1 MAEKVTPK
9 VIEEEM
15 KKSYI
20 DYAMSVIVGR
30 ALPDVRDGLK
40 PVHRRVLY
48 TMWENGLFHNK
59 PFRKSANVVGTCM
72 ARYHPHGDVAIYDTL
87 VRMAQDFS
95 MRYPLVDG
103 QGNFGSIDGDPPAAM
118 RYTEARMS
126 RIAEELLADIDKE
139 TVDFQLNFDGSLKE
153 PVVLPSKIP
162 SLLINGSSGI
172 AVGMATNIPPHN
184 VSEICDCII
193 FVVDNPEC
201 TVAELIRYVKG
212 PDFPT
217 GGIIIGVDGI
227 RDAYNTGRGKI
238 IVRAKT
244 EIVEEKGRQKIIVT
258 EIPYQVN
265 KSVLIEEIASL
276 VREKKIAEI
285 SNIRDESDKKGISI
299 VIELKKD
306 ANAQVVLNQL
316 YNHSRLQETFGII
329 MLVLVKNEPKVLNL
343 KELIQCFIEH
353 RKEVVTRRTRFELRK
368 AEERAHILEGLI
380 VALKNIDSVV
390 KKIKASKDIEFAT
403 KMLISDY
410 NLTELQAKAILDMKL
425 QKLASLEQQ
434 KIISENDEL
443 KKLIAELKE
452 ILASEK
458 RILEIIKKELA
469 EIKKNFAD
477 ERRTQIVE
485 VEGEE
490 ITEEKLVKPEDVVV
504 TVSHSGYVKRTPV
517 DSYRQQGRGGKGV
530 VAAETKEGDFIE
542 HIFVANTLS
551 YILLFTNKGKL
562 HWLKVYEIPE
572 ASRHAKGKAIINL
585 IPLEENEKITAF
597 VPVKEFDDKHY
608 LFMATKK
615 GTVKKTN
622 LIEYSRPRKG
632 GIIGI
637 TLEPNDE
644 LVSVELTSGNDQIV
658 LASRKGLAVR
668 FKEQDV
674 RACGRSA
681 IGVRGIRL
689 RENDEVIG
697 MVIADDTKQLLSIT
711 ENGYG
716 KRTAVTEYRLIGRG
730 GSGVI
735 NIQCSERNGDVV
747 AIASVIEEDEIVAI
761 SKNGIIIRV
770 PVRNISLVGRNT
782 QGVRIMKLD
791 EGDKVVAAARV
802 VHE

>member
-30 ALPDVRDGLK
+30 ALPDARDGLK